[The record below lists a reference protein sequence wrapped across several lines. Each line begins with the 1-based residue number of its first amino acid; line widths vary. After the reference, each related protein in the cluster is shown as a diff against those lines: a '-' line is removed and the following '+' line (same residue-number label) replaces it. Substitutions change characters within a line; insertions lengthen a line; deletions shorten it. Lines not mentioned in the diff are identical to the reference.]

1 MQLLSQNKLTNSK
14 EKFEDDCS
22 ETDLKIMSIKK
33 AGRFRD

>member
-1 MQLLSQNKLTNSK
+1 MQLCSQSKLTDSK

-22 ETDLKIMSIKK
+22 ERDLKIMSIKK